1 MEKPFY
7 ERYPSEFKEKDGAS
21 VFSETMYISEMHDK
35 HLPEY
40 YFPTVMQVNTFPR
53 YRNQRGV
60 DPQVR
65 MYLDQTKTDL
75 ETNWGLPVPNAEAA
89 YISMGKYAK
98 DILPMTPI
106 QVKSMNMAWDW
117 TERQFAPYMK
127 NAQIRSLEEAV
138 GHLDMSTS
146 SGFPFNTKYPKKK
159 DLFEQMPTIMQW
171 LEEDWSTLATD
182 PDWTSV
188 FKNSLKEEL
197 RTAEKLAAN
206 SIRTFTAAA
215 VDASVHGNRLF
226 GDMNDKMNNSFLK
239 TASCIGMSPLK
250 GNWDRLYKKLKRFRF
265 GYALD
270 ESQYDSSLR
279 AYMMWGCAQLRY
291 KMLADEFRTPGNLQR
306 IQTYYR
312 NLINT
317 LIISP
322 EGVLVMKLTGNPSGS
337 PNTIN
342 DNTLILYCLMAYA
355 WIRTSPE
362 NEKSYTDFE
371 LNTSKCLVGD
381 DNTWTVS
388 DEAHE
393 FYNARSV
400 IAEWKIIGVTT
411 TTDSL
416 EPRAPKDLDF
426 LSAKTVFYKGLA
438 IPVYERSKLMTSLL
452 HAKLLHLTP
461 AKSLERAGGLM
472 INGWS
477 DLPMRKFTRN
487 FVDWLIETYDEV
499 CAQDPDW
506 IVAKAG
512 IALEGTLEDIYLGPQ
527 GFMSEPE
534 ERLISTI
541 KSNMSNLKIVSPKNK
556 NTRQRRSRGASKG
569 GKVTQKSRKFIGP
582 RQLVVV
588 QQAKPKRR
596 NRRNPQKDYTGVYG
610 TKNRGNGLTR
620 THILEEDEYIGEVNG
635 VGTPFNTT
643 QYAVNIGQVAT
654 FPWGSTIAKNYEK
667 YEFDFLEFYYKHE
680 VSQFATL
687 GSAGKVIMSFDSD
700 ASDGA
705 PTTKQQQEDQYPHA
719 DSMPSENLVLRVPK
733 QMLKAMNDAHY
744 VRPGGLPGQSD
755 IKTYDVGNFFISTQG
770 LTSTGIVGELHVRY
784 RCRLSIPILGSATLA
799 APTNNSVS
807 LFANSG
813 PIAMSTGISFVP
825 SVNTPVV
832 NGLTAIN
839 NGGIITL
846 APGNYMI
853 DANVGLVSAGGVF
866 TLMTLNL
873 VKNATVISDS
883 VVVFAGTAGCSQNEM
898 YIAPYFVSMNG
909 TDTISLSSNNAFTG
923 SGTYTGTFRIVAL

>member
-1 MEKPFY
+1 METPFY
-7 ERYPSEFKEKDGAS
+7 ERYPSIFKEKDGAS

-40 YFPTVMQVNTFPR
+40 YFPTVMQVNTFPL

-65 MYLDQTKTDL
+65 MYLDNAKIDL
-75 ETNWGLPVPNAEAA
+75 ETNWGLPIPNAEAA
-89 YISMGKYAK
+89 YVSMGKYAK
-98 DILPMTPI
+98 DILPMSPI
-106 QVKSMNMAWDW
+106 QVKAMNMAWDW
-117 TERQFAPYMK
+117 TERQFSPYMK
-127 NAQIRSLEEAV
+127 NSKIRSLEEAV

-146 SGFPFNTKYPKKK
+146 SGFPFNIKYPKKK
-159 DLFEQMPTIMQW
+159 DLFEQMPEINEW
-171 LEEDWSTLATD
+171 LEEDWNTLATD
-182 PDWTSV
+182 PNWTSV

-215 VDASVHGNRLF
+215 VDATIHGNRLF
-226 GDMNDKMNNSFLK
+226 GDMNEKMNNSYLK

-250 GNWDRLYKKLKRFRF
+250 GNWDRLYQKLRRFRL

-279 AYMMWGCAQLRY
+279 SYMMWGCARLRWN
-291 KMLADEFRTPGNLQR
+291 MLSEELRTPDNMRR
-306 IQTYYR
+306 IQTFYR

-322 EGVLVMKLTGNPSGS
+322 EGVLIMKLTGNPSGS

-355 WIRTSPE
+355 WIMTSPGS
-362 NEKSYTDFE
+362 EKSYTEFE
-371 LNTSKCLVGD
+371 LDTSKCLVGD

-400 IAEWKIIGVTT
+400 IAEWKILGVTT

-416 EPRAPKDLDF
+416 EPRAPEDLDF

-461 AKSLERAGGLM
+461 AKTLERAGGLM

-477 DLPMRKFTRN
+477 DLPMRKFTRS
-487 FVDWLIETYDEV
+487 FVDWLIETYDDV
-499 CAQDPDW
+499 CSQDPDW
-506 IVAKAG
+506 IRAKAG
-512 IALEGTLEDIYLGPQ
+512 IALDGTLEDIYLGGQ
-527 GFMSEPE
+527 GFMCEPE

-541 KSNMSNLKIVSPKNK
+541 KRNMNTLKVVMPKNK
-556 NTRQRRSRGASKG
+556 NSRTRRTRGARN
-569 GKVTQKSRKFIGP
+569 GKVTQKSKKFIGP

-588 QQAKPKRR
+588 QPKKPQRR
-596 NRRNPQKDYTGVYG
+596 NRRQPGRDYTGIAG
-610 TKNRGNGLTR
+610 TRNKGGGLTR
-620 THILEEDEYIGEVNG
+620 THILEEDEYIGEITGQGN
-635 VGTPFNTT
+635 PFNVT

-687 GSAGKVIMSFDSD
+687 GSTGKVIMSFDSD

-705 PTTKQQQEDQYPHA
+705 PTTKQQQEDQFPHA
-719 DSMPSENLVLRVPK
+719 DSMPCENLVLRVPK
-733 QMLKAMNDAHY
+733 QLLKSMTDAHY
-744 VRPGGLPGQSD
+744 VRSGGLPGQSD

-770 LTSTGIVGELHVRY
+770 LTGNGIVGELHVRY
-784 RCRLSIPILGSATLA
+784 RCRLSIPILGTAILA
-799 APTNNSVS
+799 APANNSVS
-807 LFANSG
+807 LFSNG
-813 PIAMSTGISFVP
+813 TPIAMTSSFSFVPTLAVANFNGLSAVNNGGVVTLPPGNYLIDSRISFV
-825 SVNTPVV
+825 T
-832 NGLTAIN
+832 T
-839 NGGIITL
+839 
-846 APGNYMI
+846 
-853 DANVGLVSAGGVF
+853 GGVF
-866 TLMTLNL
+866 TVMTITFN
-873 VKNATVISDS
+873 KNA
-883 VVVFAGTAGCSQNEM
+883 VVLTTSSIVLLAAAGCSQNELS
-898 YIAPYFVSMNG
+898 PPPFFVSVNG
-909 TDTISLSSNNAFTG
+909 TDTISLNCVASFTG
-923 SGTYTGTFRIVAL
+923 AGTYQGFMRITAL